1 MARRNRSMGAPT
13 AMSRPVRP
21 DLVDAA
27 VLEIAGLVSE
37 QDWLADRALE
47 RVLRREKRL
56 YARERRSVAEAVYG
70 ILRSQGQLAWL
81 AGEAAGRGRL
91 DPASVY
97 ALWLVRSAAVSP
109 EVASRRLGVAAALLA
124 RAVDGADARISAI
137 ADPVERLAIASSL
150 PRWIAERFVTELGER
165 EAAALA
171 AAMNARAPLTVRANT
186 LRTDRDALRDQL
198 AEEGVS
204 AIATRYSPW
213 GLVLDGHANAFALR
227 AFQEGLFEIQDEG
240 SQIIALALAARPGQ
254 KVVDACA
261 GAGGKS
267 LAIAAEMHGKGS
279 LVALDVEAGR
289 LDEARR
295 RARRAGVHNLRTRCI
310 PGDAGGDAAIADLAG
325 ASDRVLVD
333 APCAGLG
340 TLRRKPDARWRLRPS
355 DPARFGSLQR
365 ELAARFA
372 ALVKPG
378 GAFVYAT
385 CSIGAEEN
393 REVAEFIEHELR
405 LVPRPLE
412 RALGATRA
420 RELGAT
426 GHSLQMWPH
435 VHGTDGFFVAA
446 FERP

>member
-1 MARRNRSMGAPT
+1 MGAPT